1 MSPTLA
7 AIERVLDEG
16 RREGVAPAL
25 SAAVRR
31 GGAVVH
37 ASWHGDIPAP
47 SHSTGSGQAPRKL
60 GKDDL
65 FDVASLTKVMATATL
80 AAQLAGEGALAL
92 DAPVAAR
99 LPAFGAAGKEVWTWQ
114 PLRDQTGVGEDMSF
128 VLFQQAQ
135 VLGPPP
141 SLP

>member
-1 MSPTLA
+1 MTPVLP

-37 ASWHGDIPAP
+37 ASWHGEIPTP
-47 SHSTGSGQAPRKL
+47 SPRKL

-99 LPAFGAAGKEVWTWQ
+99 LRGFEAGGKE
-114 PLRDQTGVGEDMSF
+114 GVSARHLLAHSSG
-128 VLFQQAQ
+128 
-135 VLGPPP
+135 
-141 SLP
+141 LPGWRPYFEAA